1 MNNKNLKFVN
11 ILKILRPYQWVKNIL
26 VFIPMLMS
34 HQLTIDNFI
43 LSIKSFIIFSL
54 MASSVY
60 VINDLVDINSD
71 KNHPY
76 KKNRPLPSGLIN
88 IEQCKKLIFFLLLL
102 SVFFLFTT
110 NLNFLI
116 LIIFYFTISNL
127 YTFFFKKYAYFD
139 LLILSTLYTFRILA
153 GGLITNISVSIWLLT
168 FSIFFYIF
176 SICQTSN

>member
-76 KKNRPLPSGLIN
+76 KKNRPLPAGLIN

-102 SVFFLFTT
+102 SVFFYLQ
-110 NLNFLI
+110 
-116 LIIFYFTISNL
+116 
-127 YTFFFKKYAYFD
+127 
-139 LLILSTLYTFRILA
+139 
-153 GGLITNISVSIWLLT
+153 
-168 FSIFFYIF
+168 
-176 SICQTSN
+176 QT